1 MSNLLVESEK
11 LMKEYNY
18 EKNSDIDPNTIALKT
33 HKKIWWRCSEGHE
46 WEAEVASRAR
56 GVGCPYC
63 SNYRA
68 LAGYNDLATTEPQ
81 LAQEWNYE
89 KNGSLKPSDVTSGSH
104 KKVWWK
110 CSKGHEWEESV
121 KDRSSRN
128 VCPYCAN
135 KRALPGY
142 NDLLTANSE
151 LAKEWNYDRN
161 GDLKP
166 NQILPGTE
174 KKVWWKCSEGHEWSA
189 SVYNRNKGVGCPYC
203 SNFAVL
209 VGFNDLATT
218 NPELAAEWNYEKN
231 GDLKPTDVTAGSHK
245 KVWWKCS
252 KGHEWN
258 IAIKAR
264 SSGNNCP
271 YCSNKK
277 TLSGY
282 NDFLTV
288 YPELAAEWSD
298 KNPISPSEIIRGGDR
313 KYYWKCPLG
322 HEDYLSSVDQRVNG
336 QGCPVCAQQ
345 SQTSF
350 PEQSIYYYVKK
361 LFPDAINRYTIE
373 KNEIDIFIPSK
384 LIGIEYN
391 GYFAHKGKGKKD
403 SEKRALLSAHGIDLI
418 LVKEFK
424 WEAECHNA
432 EFYIHERTTYDSISN
447 LIREIL
453 DVLPSGEKVSVDCA
467 RDQTEIK
474 SQYINSVRKNSI
486 AYAMPE
492 IIGEWD
498 AEKNGDIKPEFVGRN
513 SKLKYYW
520 ICPACGYSYLAAPIN
535 RYRGT
540 GCPACAGKVVNS
552 GFNDLKTK
560 HPEVLTEWDYEKNRD
575 IDPGTLFYR
584 STKIVWWKC
593 KNGHSWKKS
602 IYSRTYNN
610 SRCPY
615 CSGKQVLS
623 GYNDLQTKR
632 PDLAEEWDYSLNET
646 TPDKIH
652 YNNQTIQVHW
662 ICKQCG
668 FKWVHTVSKRD
679 RCPECLRRATQ
690 INVYN
695 IEDLSLYGQF
705 ENARSLCEH
714 FGLDYRK
721 NQTSISGTCRRVQKT
736 FLGKYYLRYPIDD
749 EFTVENETMLYS
761 QKDNQSID

>member
-1 MSNLLVESEK
+1 MGNKPSLSNAYPEIA
-11 LMKEYNY
+11 KEWHPT
-18 EKNSDIDPNTIALKT
+18 KNGAITPDMVTPKSGNKA
-33 HKKIWWRCSEGHE
+33 WWLGPCGHE
-46 WEAEVASRAR
+46 WEAVISSRTR

-89 KNGSLKPSDVTSGSH
+89 KNGSLKPTDVTSGSH
-104 KKVWWK
+104 KIVWWK

-142 NDLLTANSE
+142 NDLLTVNPE

-161 GDLKP
+161 GNLRPD
-166 NQILPGTE
+166 QILPGTE
-174 KKVWWKCSEGHEWSA
+174 KKVWWKCSRGHEWAA

-218 NPELAAEWNYEKN
+218 NPELAAEWDYEKN
-231 GDLKPTDVTAGSHK
+231 GDLKPADVTAGSHK

-336 QGCPVCAQQ
+336 QGCPVCAQR

-350 PEQSIYYYVKK
+350 PEQAIFFYVKK
-361 LFPDAINRYTIE
+361 LFPDAINRYTIGRS
-373 KNEIDIFIPSK
+373 EIDIFIPSER
-384 LIGIEYN
+384 IGIEYN
-391 GYFAHKGKGKKD
+391 GYFSHKGKAEKDRKKK
-403 SEKRALLSAHGIDLI
+403 SLIESHGIKLI
-418 LVKEFK
+418 LIKEYK
-424 WEAECHNA
+424 HDYECQDA
-432 EFYIHERTTYDSISN
+432 DFYIHERTTNESITK
-447 LIREIL
+447 LINK
-453 DVLPSGEKVSVDCA
+453 VLPALLPQQTISVDCS
-467 RDQTEIK
+467 RDQAL
-474 SQYINSVRKNSI
+474 INEQCLYSMKENSI
-486 AYAMPE
+486 AVAMPE
-492 IIGEWD
+492 IVSQWD
-498 AEKNGDIKPEFVGRN
+498 SEKNGSIKPEYVSRN

-520 ICPACGYSYLAAPIN
+520 NCPVCGYSYLAAPTH
-535 RYRGT
+535 RYHGT
-540 GCPACAGKVVNS
+540 GCPACAGKVFHP
-552 GFNDLKTK
+552 GFNDLKTRF
-560 HPEVLTEWDYEKNRD
+560 PELMTEWDYKKNLG
-575 IDPGTLFYR
+575 IDPGMMFYR
-584 STKIVWWKC
+584 ATDIVWWTC
-593 KNGHSWKKS
+593 KKGHSYEKS
-602 IYSRTYNN
+602 ISSRTVYK
-610 SRCPY
+610 SGCPY
-615 CSGKQVLS
+615 CTGRTVIA

-652 YNNQTIQVHW
+652 YNNQTIQAHW

-721 NQTSISGTCRRVQKT
+721 KQTSISGTCRRVQKT

-749 EFTVENETMLYS
+749 EFAN
-761 QKDNQSID
+761 K